1 MKMVLIFSVL
11 LIAGLLLAQWLP
23 LWLASA
29 ADAGHLVIHL
39 LTMTALA
46 YIMIHVGTEFHVEKT
61 NLRQYGWDYVIAVTA
76 AAGPWLLVAMYFI
89 FVLVP
94 SELWCRGRLWQE
106 SLLVSRFAAPTSAGV
121 LFSMLAAAG
130 MGHTWVFRKARV
142 LAIFDDLDTVVL
154 MIPLKM
160 MMVGV
165 AWQLMV
171 ILAIF
176 ATMFWTAWRWMR
188 RIRLPTAWP
197 WVLTYSAMIA
207 LASYGVSFASK
218 QIDQDV
224 PIDIEVLLPAFLL
237 GVALSPPRAEDRGP
251 ERHHRQQQV
260 STLISAAFMLLV
272 GLNMPPMLMA
282 WQQAGA
288 ENAAREQSLLS
299 QLTMPPWPVLA
310 LHVVIVTALCNLGKM
325 FPAFCYRKEAH
336 WRLRT
341 GVAVGMWPR
350 GEVGAGVL
358 VVSLGYG
365 IAGPAMTISVL
376 SLALNLVLTG
386 AFIVLVKWLIAA
398 HAENDNA
405 PP

>member
-1 MKMVLIFSVL
+1 MKTVLVFSIL
-11 LIAGLLLAQWLP
+11 LVAGLVLAQWLP
-23 LWLASA
+23 AWLGPA

-46 YIMIHVGTEFHVEKT
+46 YIMVHVGMEFHIDKT
-61 NLRQYGWDYVIAVTA
+61 RLGEYGWDYIVAMTA
-76 AAGPWLLVAMYFI
+76 AAGPWLLVALYFI
-89 FVLVP
+89 FILVP
-94 SELWCRGRLWQE
+94 SNQWSNGHVWQE

-130 MGHTWVFRKARV
+130 MRHTWVFRKARV
-142 LAIFDDLDTVVL
+142 LAIFDDLDTVLL

-165 AWQLMV
+165 AWQLVVMLFV
-171 ILAIF
+171 FAAMLA
-176 ATMFWTAWRWMR
+176 AAWRWMR
-188 RIRLPTAWP
+188 SIRLPMSWP
-197 WVLTYSAMIA
+197 WVLTYSALIA
-207 LASYGVSFASK
+207 VASQGVSYASK
-218 QIDQDV
+218 LIDRQV

-237 GVALSPPRAEDRGP
+237 GVALRPPRAQDRDP
-251 ERHHRQQQV
+251 EQHHREERV
-260 STLISAAFMLLV
+260 SILISGVFMLLV
-272 GLNMPPMLMA
+272 GLNMPPMLMS
-282 WQQAGA
+282 WQQAAA
-288 ENAAREQSLLS
+288 ENAAQEQSILS
-299 QLTMPPWPVLA
+299 QLTMPPWHILA

-365 IAGPAMTISVL
+365 IAGPAMTIAVL

-386 AFIVLVKWLIAA
+386 LFILLVKRLIEG
-398 HAENDNA
+398 HTENDQSQN
-405 PP
+405 